1 MEEVPPLLCCV
12 LLPVQQL
19 VIFYFK
25 LDIEGADVSFAM
37 QQPC

>member
-1 MEEVPPLLCCV
+1 MKRPPLLRCV
-12 LLPVQQL
+12 LLQVQQL
-19 VIFYFK
+19 VIFDVE